1 MATAIAAAAVAFV
14 APPLSL
20 PVGLA
25 LATALAVAAIVV
37 RHPSL
42 AVAAVLVV
50 VGVRSHDAV
59 RSLERP
65 APRIV
70 EGVAQ
75 LASDPEQ
82 RRFDVQAVLRLDG
95 RRYVASVPLEL
106 AAPVRELLVGEHV
119 VVRGRVAAL
128 RGAPRGWVLSRHL
141 AGRLQVQRVERGP
154 PSPPWYSLANA
165 LRRNLAAGAG
175 SFDEERRPLYLGMV
189 IGDDR
194 QQPELT
200 EFRFRASGL
209 SHLLAVSGQNVAFV
223 VAVASPL
230 LSRLQRRARTT
241 STLAL
246 LLLFALVTRA
256 DPSVLRASV
265 MAGVAVLAVAGG
277 RVAPALRVL
286 ALTVTLLMLVDPLM
300 VHSLG
305 FQLSVSATAGLVLL
319 TRPIERV
326 LPGPAWLTLPV
337 AVTLAAQLA
346 TAPLLLALAGDLPA
360 GATVANLLAGPAAG
374 AIMVSGM
381 TVGSLAGLVDERL
394 AWWLLLPT
402 RWAVA
407 WVEGVATVVSRSP
420 LGPVRPWQL
429 ATFAL
434 LGGFAWAVRRTRW
447 RRVAVASAC
456 AVCLVVARP
465 GGVGPGTVVLAD
477 GAQLS
482 VGRCGGRVVELTA
495 ATQVMDVLEGAWR
508 AELRRVDVLV
518 VTDGRARE
526 AAHVLEAQLQVR
538 RRVDVDP
545 DGADVDPDGVLAGS
559 ERSVS
564 ERGASAVRMLAVGGL
579 EVHSD
584 GAVLPTGSSGA
595 ACRLT
600 R

>member
-1 MATAIAAAAVAFV
+1 MATAVAAAAVAFV
-14 APPLSL
+14 APPLS
-20 PVGLA
+20 PRVGLV
-25 LATALAVAAIVV
+25 LAVALAVVAIAL

-42 AVAAVLVV
+42 VLAAVLVV

-59 RSLERP
+59 RALERP

-95 RRYVASVPLEL
+95 RRYVASVPLDL
-106 AAPVRELLVGEHV
+106 AAPVRDRLVGEHV

-165 LRRNLAAGAG
+165 LRRNLVAGAG

-194 QQPELT
+194 QQSELT

-230 LSRLQRRARTT
+230 LDRLRRRARTT

-246 LLLFALVTRA
+246 LLLFALVTSA

-346 TAPLLLALAGDLPA
+346 TAPLLLALVGDLPA

-407 WVEGVATVVSRSP
+407 WVDGVAAVVSRSP

-429 ATFAL
+429 AAFAL
-434 LGGFAWAVRRTRW
+434 LGGLAWAVRRTRW
-447 RRVAVASAC
+447 RRAAVASAC
-456 AVCLVVARP
+456 ALCLVVARP
-465 GGVGPGTVVLAD
+465 GGAAPGTTVLAD

-495 ATQVMDVLEGAWR
+495 APQVMDVLEGVWR
-508 AELRRVDVLV
+508 AELHRVDVLV

-526 AAHVLEAQLQVR
+526 AAHALEAQLQVR
-538 RRVDVDP
+538 RRVDIDP
-545 DGADVDPDGVLAGS
+545 DGSRAGSDGGPDGVEAAPA
-559 ERSVS
+559 
-564 ERGASAVRMLAVGGL
+564 RGASAVRMLAVGGL
-579 EVHSD
+579 EVRSD
-584 GAVLPTGSSGA
+584 GVVAPTEPSGA